1 MRKHRTAIL
10 GLLVFL
16 SLCSALA
23 AYARSQKSRATA
35 QANELELLTVHR
47 DLTDIAQ
54 ANAGLQISVGKLDS
68 AELTRR
74 LGSAAVIAGVRDQL
88 VDIDPNPPTRIGSS
102 DYNELTIILRF
113 ERITLRQLTIFFQQL
128 AVNDPGS
135 RAKSLELAPPEAS
148 GSLGSRSTA
157 PAVNTGEELWT
168 ADVTVAYL
176 ILAPKEA
183 KTAR

>member
-35 QANELELLTVHR
+35 QANELDLLTVHR

-135 RAKSLELAPPEAS
+135 RAKTLELAPPEAS
-148 GSLGSRSTA
+148 GSLAPRSTA